1 MRLCPIVNVH
11 VVVETCPLCECL
23 LTLVATVR
31 SLTTVHSLVS
41 PGEIN
46 TFYAALFQCVKL
58 SSFDTSEYSPKT
70 RASPKSLSTILA
82 NIRSAVRVASLVG
95 HQ

>member
-31 SLTTVHSLVS
+31 SLTAVHSLVS
-41 PGEIN
+41 PGQIN
-46 TFYAALFQCVKL
+46 RFYAALFNCDKL
-58 SSFDTSEYSPKT
+58 SIEKEYSPET

>member
-1 MRLCPIVNVH
+1 MRLCPVVNVH

-31 SLTTVHSLVS
+31 SLTAVHSLVS
-41 PGEIN
+41 PGQIN
-46 TFYAALFQCVKL
+46 RFYAALFNCDKL
-58 SSFDTSEYSPKT
+58 SMESEYSPKT
-70 RASPKSLSTILA
+70 RTTPKSLSTILA
-82 NIRSAVRVASLVG
+82 NIRSAVGVASLVG